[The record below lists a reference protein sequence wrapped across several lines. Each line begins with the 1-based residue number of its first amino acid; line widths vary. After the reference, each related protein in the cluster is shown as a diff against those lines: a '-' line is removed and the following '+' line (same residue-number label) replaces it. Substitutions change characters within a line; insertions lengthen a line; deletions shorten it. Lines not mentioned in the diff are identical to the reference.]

1 MSVTIRNDGWA
12 APVDPRGL
20 ALVCGTPPP
29 SAGPQLAGRAE
40 YSIRLANQGTWEAAT
55 GMNDL
60 LHTVTVN

>member
-1 MSVTIRNDGWA
+1 MSVTTRNDGWA
-12 APVDPRGL
+12 APVNPRGL
-20 ALVCGTPPP
+20 APLLRNTAT